1 VRVDWR
7 ARADTLLLLLL
18 IASDVLATEAAFALA
33 YLLRFPRAII
43 PFGQFH
49 PPHFYYPLMAI
60 LALTVPLCL
69 GMVGLYR
76 STRGTS
82 KTDAVFRLVK
92 GLTLA
97 VVFAMTLS
105 FFAAALQHSRLVVG
119 LGWLLAMPLVWTG
132 RLLLWHVEASL
143 FRFGVGTRRVLV
155 IGAGHLAR
163 TAVQRLSSPPSIGYE
178 IVGLLDPVYEPG
190 HTIDGVPVLGRPH
203 ELGQVIRLQQVDE
216 VIVAMPDIPAAALLD
231 IITTCDRERV
241 AVKVL
246 PDILQ
251 IMVSE
256 ATVEYVRGL
265 ALVRMRGSALVGFNR
280 VAKRVLDL
288 AVSFVVLT
296 LFSGPMLLI
305 ALLIKLESPGSV
317 FYIQERV
324 GRDGVRFPIIKFRS
338 MIQDA
343 EQRTRRFWTTQDD
356 PRRTRLG
363 AFLRRFSLDEL
374 PQFIN
379 VLLGEMSVVGPRP
392 ERPMFVEQFRRIV
405 PNYME
410 RHREKAGITG
420 WAQVNGLRGDSSIEE
435 RTKYD
440 LYYVENWS
448 ILFDIQIMIR
458 TIFEVLRGRAY

>member
-1 VRVDWR
+1 MDRWM
-7 ARADTLLLLLL
+7 RADTIVLLLL
-18 IASDVLATEAAFALA
+18 ITFDVLATEAAFALA

-49 PPHFYYPLMAI
+49 PPQFYFPLMAM
-60 LALTVPLCL
+60 LVLTVPACL
-69 GMVGLYR
+69 GVVGLYSR
-76 STRGTS
+76 TRGTS
-82 KTDAVFRLVK
+82 KTDEMFRLVK
-92 GLTLA
+92 GLSLA

-105 FFAAALQHSRLVVG
+105 FFVAALQHSRLVLG
-119 LGWLLAMPLVWTG
+119 LGWLLAMPMVWAG
-132 RLLLWHVEASL
+132 RLLLHRAQASL
-143 FRFGVGTRRVLV
+143 YRFGLGTRRVLIV
-155 IGAGHLAR
+155 GAGHLAR
-163 TAVQRLSSPPSIGYE
+163 TAVQRLTEPPSIGYD
-178 IVGLLDPVYEPG
+178 IVGLLDPVAELG
-190 HTIDGVPVLGRPH
+190 RIIDNVPVLGRPH
-203 ELGQVIRLQQVDE
+203 ELGKVLRLQQVDE
-216 VIVAMPDIPAAALLD
+216 VIVAMPDLPAAQLLD
-231 IITTCDRERV
+231 MITTCDRERV

-265 ALVRMRGSALVGFNR
+265 ALVRMRGSALVGINR
-280 VAKRVLDL
+280 LAKRALDL

-296 LFSGPMLLI
+296 LLSGPMLLI

-324 GRDGVRFPIIKFRS
+324 GRDGVSFPVIKFRS

-343 EQRTRRFWTTQDD
+343 EQRTGRFWTTQGD

>member
-1 VRVDWR
+1 
-7 ARADTLLLLLL
+7 
-18 IASDVLATEAAFALA
+18 
-33 YLLRFPRAII
+33 
-43 PFGQFH
+43 
-49 PPHFYYPLMAI
+49 M
-60 LALTVPLCL
+60 
-69 GMVGLYR
+69 
-76 STRGTS
+76 
-82 KTDAVFRLVK
+82 
-92 GLTLA
+92 
-97 VVFAMTLS
+97 
-105 FFAAALQHSRLVVG
+105 
-119 LGWLLAMPLVWTG
+119 
-132 RLLLWHVEASL
+132 
-143 FRFGVGTRRVLV
+143 
-155 IGAGHLAR
+155 
-163 TAVQRLSSPPSIGYE
+163 
-178 IVGLLDPVYEPG
+178 
-190 HTIDGVPVLGRPH
+190 
-203 ELGQVIRLQQVDE
+203 
-216 VIVAMPDIPAAALLD
+216 
-231 IITTCDRERV
+231 ITTCDRERV

-265 ALVRMRGSALVGFNR
+265 ALVRMRGSALVGINR
-280 VAKRVLDL
+280 LAKRALDL

-296 LFSGPMLLI
+296 LLSGPMLLI

-324 GRDGVRFPIIKFRS
+324 GRDGVSFPVIKFRS

-343 EQRTRRFWTTQDD
+343 EQRTGRFWTTQGD

-440 LYYVENWS
+440 LV
-448 ILFDIQIMIR
+448 D
-458 TIFEVLRGRAY
+458 TV

>member
-1 VRVDWR
+1 MDRR
-7 ARADTLLLLLL
+7 ARADTIFLLLLVTF
-18 IASDVLATEAAFALA
+18 DVLATEAAFALA

-49 PPHFYYPLMAI
+49 PPQFYFPLMAM
-60 LALTVPLCL
+60 LVLTVPACL
-69 GMVGLYR
+69 AVVGLYSR
-76 STRGTS
+76 TRGTS
-82 KTDAVFRLVK
+82 KTDEVFRLVK
-92 GLTLA
+92 GLSLA

-119 LGWLLAMPLVWTG
+119 LGWLLAMPIVWAG
-132 RLLLWHVEASL
+132 RLLLQRAQASL
-143 FRFGVGTRRVLV
+143 YRFGVGTRRVLV
-155 IGAGHLAR
+155 VGAGHLAR
-163 TAVQRLSSPPSIGYE
+163 TAVQRLTESPSIGYA
-178 IVGLLDPVYEPG
+178 IVGLLDPVAELG
-190 HTIDGVPVLGRPH
+190 RVIDGVPVLGRPH
-203 ELGQVIRLQQVDE
+203 ELERVLRLQQVDE
-216 VIVAMPDIPAAALLD
+216 VIVAMPDVPAAQLLD

-256 ATVEYVRGL
+256 ATMEYVRGL
-265 ALVRMRGSALVGFNR
+265 ALVRMRGSALVGINR
-280 VAKRVLDL
+280 VAKRALDL
-288 AVSFVVLT
+288 VVSFIVLT
-296 LFSGPMLLI
+296 LLSGPMLLI

-324 GRDGVRFPIIKFRS
+324 GRDGVSFPVIKFRS

-343 EQRTRRFWTTQDD
+343 EQRTGRFWTTQGD